1 MALWTL
7 FKLTRFHSQSVLN
20 KLLSKQTRHILRVEA
35 AARVTDMMGVIRKR
49 NMTKL
54 NRRNFIAAGA
64 GAAGL
69 GYIAAAMPA
78 WARGHS
84 VHGGGDTLI
93 PAGFDEVSGE
103 IINLSIGSGHRIV
116 EGRRGPGV
124 AVNGSV
130 PGPLIRLKEGQNV
143 RLNVTNNLGVDSS
156 IHWHGLLL
164 PFQFDGVPGI
174 SFPGIKSGET
184 FAYEF
189 PIRQTGTYWYHSH
202 SGLQEQS
209 GHYGP
214 MIIEPRGGD
223 PIKADRDYI
232 LLLSD
237 FTTHD
242 PHFIMN
248 RLRTGEGYFNRQ
260 QNTWTDDYKMSGEER
275 RMWAKMRMMP
285 TDIAD
290 IGAPTYTFLAN
301 GRGPSEGLEYLF
313 RAGERVRLRVINGSA
328 QSFFNVRI
336 PGLSMS
342 VVATDGQAV
351 RPVEVDEFQIGTA
364 ETYDVIVEPSGAE
377 AYSIVA
383 ESMDRSGMALATL
396 ASRPGARAA
405 VPALRDPP
413 LLTMADM
420 GMNHGSMDHGGSEMG
435 GMDHSKMDH
444 GAKSSDTMAASEMP
458 GMGMEGMSMDGMNMR
473 DTSLLPPD
481 VAIGPGIDMVSMAPV
496 DKMDDP
502 GLGLRDVDHRVLN
515 YRMLVARDAN
525 TDTREPSRL
534 LELHLTGNME
544 RYMWSFDGR
553 MYSAVSDVPIGFAW
567 NERVRVKLINNTM
580 MAHPIHLHGM
590 FFEMVNGQSPALQP
604 RKNTMIVQP
613 GASAQFDLTANE
625 PGDWAFHCHLLYH
638 MHGGMM
644 QTVTV
649 AGPGAAS

>member
-1 MALWTL
+1 MTTQLS
-7 FKLTRFHSQSVLN
+7 RRSILN
-20 KLLSKQTRHILRVEA
+20 GFGI
-35 AARVTDMMGVIRKR
+35 
-49 NMTKL
+49 
-54 NRRNFIAAGA
+54 GA
-64 GAAGL
+64 SML
-69 GYIAAAMPA
+69 AMPA
-78 WARGHS
+78 WAQGHNVHRGG
-84 VHGGGDTLI
+84 HGRGGPLI

-103 IINLSIGSGHRIV
+103 VINLTVGSGHRIV

-130 PGPLIRLKEGQNV
+130 PGPLIRLTEGQNV
-143 RLNVTNNLGVDSS
+143 RLNVTNSLDVDSS

-164 PFQFDGVPGI
+164 PFQYDGVPGI
-174 SFPGIKSGET
+174 SFPGIKPGET
-184 FAYEF
+184 FKYEF
-189 PIRQTGTYWYHSH
+189 PIRQSGTYWYHSH

-223 PIKADRDYI
+223 PIRADRDYI

-237 FTTHD
+237 FTTLD

-260 QNTWTDDYKMSGEER
+260 QNTWTDDYPMSAEER
-275 RMWAKMRMMP
+275 RMWAEMRMMP

-301 GRGPSEGLEYLF
+301 GRGPKEGMEYLF
-313 RAGERVRLRVINGSA
+313 KAGERVRLRIINGSA

-336 PGLSMS
+336 PGLAMS

-364 ETYDVIVEPSGAE
+364 ETYDVIVEPGSAD

-396 ASRPGARAA
+396 SSKPGARAA

-420 GMNHGSMDHGGSEMG
+420 GMNHGDGGMGHGAMDHGA
-435 GMDHSKMDH
+435 MDHSKMGH
-444 GAKSSDTMAASEMP
+444 GDAAPAKADTSSE
-458 GMGMEGMSMDGMNMR
+458 MSMDGMNMR
-473 DTSLLPPD
+473 DTALLPPD
-481 VAIGPGIDMVSMAPV
+481 VKVGPGVDMVSMAPV
-496 DKMDDP
+496 DKMGDP
-502 GLGLRDVDHRVLN
+502 GLGLRDVKHRVLN

-525 TDTREPSRL
+525 ADTREPSRL

-553 MYSAVSDVPIGFAW
+553 MFSAVSDVPLRFAW
-567 NERVRVKLINNTM
+567 NERVRVKLVNNTM

-613 GASAQFDLTANE
+613 GASATFDLTANE

-649 AGPGAAS
+649 MGPGAAK

>member
-1 MALWTL
+1 ML
-7 FKLTRFHSQSVLN
+7 
-20 KLLSKQTRHILRVEA
+20 
-35 AARVTDMMGVIRKR
+35 
-49 NMTKL
+49 
-54 NRRNFIAAGA
+54 
-64 GAAGL
+64 
-69 GYIAAAMPA
+69 AMPA
-78 WARGHS
+78 WAQGHNM
-84 VHGGGDTLI
+84 HGGGHGRGGPLI

-103 IINLSIGSGHRIV
+103 VINLKIGSGHRIV

-130 PGPLIRLKEGQNV
+130 PGPLIRLTEGQNV
-143 RLNVTNNLGVDSS
+143 RLNVTNNLDVDSS
-156 IHWHGLLL
+156 VHWHGLLL

-174 SFPGIKSGET
+174 SFPGIKPGET
-184 FAYEF
+184 FKYEF
-189 PIRQTGTYWYHSH
+189 PIRQSGTYWYHSH

-223 PIKADRDYI
+223 PIRVDRDYI

-237 FTTHD
+237 FTTLD

-260 QNTWTDDYKMSGEER
+260 QNTWTDDYPMSAEER
-275 RMWAKMRMMP
+275 RMWAEMRMMP

-290 IGAPTYTFLAN
+290 IGAPTYTYLAN
-301 GRGPSEGLEYLF
+301 GRGPKEGMEYLF
-313 RAGERVRLRVINGSA
+313 KAGERVRLRIINGSA

-336 PGLSMS
+336 PGLAMS
-342 VVATDGQAV
+342 VIATDGQAV

-364 ETYDVIVEPSGAE
+364 ETYDVIVEPGTSD

-396 ASRPGARAA
+396 ASKPGARAA

-420 GMNHGSMDHGGSEMG
+420 GMNHGNAGMGHGAMDHGS
-435 GMDHSKMDH
+435 MDHSKMNH
-444 GAKSSDTMAASEMP
+444 GDAPTGGDSPAE
-458 GMGMEGMSMDGMNMR
+458 MSMEGMNMR
-473 DTSLLPPD
+473 DTALLPPD
-481 VAIGPGIDMVSMAPV
+481 VKIGPGVDMVSMAPV
-496 DKMDDP
+496 DKMGDP
-502 GLGLRDVDHRVLN
+502 GLGLRDVGHRVLN
-515 YRMLVARDAN
+515 YQMLVARNAN
-525 TDTREPSRL
+525 ADTREPSRL

-553 MYSAVSDVPIGFAW
+553 MFSAVSDVPIRFAW

-590 FFEMVNGQSPALQP
+590 FFEMVNGQSASLQP

-613 GASAQFDLTANE
+613 GASATFDLTANE

-649 AGPGAAS
+649 MGPGAAK

>member
-1 MALWTL
+1 MHDK
-7 FKLTRFHSQSVLN
+7 FSRRSVL
-20 KLLSKQTRHILRVEA
+20 S
-35 AARVTDMMGVIRKR
+35 
-49 NMTKL
+49 
-54 NRRNFIAAGA
+54 
-64 GAAGL
+64 GL
-69 GYIAAAMPA
+69 GLGASMLAVPA
-78 WARGHS
+78 WAQGHNM
-84 VHGGGDTLI
+84 HGGGHSRGGPLI
-93 PAGFDEVSGE
+93 PAGFDEVRGPV
-103 IINLSIGSGHRIV
+103 INLSIGSGHRIV
-116 EGRRGPGV
+116 QGKRGPGI

-130 PGPLIRLKEGQNV
+130 PGPLIRLTEGQDV
-143 RLNVTNNLGVDSS
+143 RLNVTNTLSVDSS
-156 IHWHGLLL
+156 VHWHGLLL
-164 PFQFDGVPGI
+164 PFQYDGVPGI
-174 SFPGIKSGET
+174 SFPGIKPGET
-184 FAYEF
+184 FVYEF
-189 PIRQTGTYWYHSH
+189 PIRQAGTYWYHSH

-214 MIIEPRGGD
+214 MIIEPRGGE
-223 PIKADRDYI
+223 PIPVDRDYI
-232 LLLSD
+232 LLVSD
-237 FTTHD
+237 FTTLD

-248 RLRTGEGYFNRQ
+248 RLRTGEGFFNRQ
-260 QNTWTDDYKMSGEER
+260 QNTWTDDYPMSAEER
-275 RMWAKMRMMP
+275 RMWAQMRMMP

-290 IGAPTYTFLAN
+290 IGGKTYTFLAN
-301 GRGPSEGLEYLF
+301 GRGPNEGMEYLF
-313 RAGERVRLRVINGSA
+313 KPGERIRLRIINGAA

-336 PGLSMS
+336 PGLAMS
-342 VVATDGQAV
+342 VIATDGQPV
-351 RPVEVDEFQIGTA
+351 RPVEVDELQIGAA
-364 ETYDVIVEPSGAE
+364 ETYDVIIEPGSAA

-396 ASRPGARAA
+396 ASAPGLRAA

-413 LLTMADM
+413 LLTMGDM
-420 GMNHGSMDHGGSEMG
+420 GMNHGDGSMKHGGMDHAGMDHGSMGHGTMDQGSMDHGSMN
-435 GMDHSKMDH
+435 H
-444 GAKSSDTMAASEMP
+444 GAASEA
-458 GMGMEGMSMDGMNMR
+458 GSDASTSMSMDGMKMR

-496 DKMDDP
+496 DKMGDP
-502 GLGLRDVDHRVLN
+502 GLGLRNVDHRVLN

-525 TDTREPSRL
+525 TDAREPTRL

-553 MYSAVSDVPIGFAW
+553 MYSAVSDVPIRFAW

-590 FFEMVNGQSPALQP
+590 FFEMVNGQSAALQP

-649 AGPGAAS
+649 VGPEAAS

>member
-1 MALWTL
+1 M
-7 FKLTRFHSQSVLN
+7 HDQ
-20 KLLSKQTRHILRVEA
+20 LSRRSILS
-35 AARVTDMMGVIRKR
+35 GI
-49 NMTKL
+49 
-54 NRRNFIAAGA
+54 
-64 GAAGL
+64 GL
-69 GYIAAAMPA
+69 GATMLAMPA
-78 WARGHS
+78 WAQGHS
-84 VHGGGDTLI
+84 MHSRGSGGGLI
-93 PAGFDEVSGE
+93 PAGFDEVSGDV
-103 IINLSIGSGHRIV
+103 IDLVVGSGHRIV
-116 EGRRGPGV
+116 EGRRGPGI

-130 PGPLIRLKEGQNV
+130 PGPLIRLTEGQNV
-143 RLNVTNNLGVDSS
+143 RLNVTNTLGVDTSV
-156 IHWHGLLL
+156 HWHGLLL
-164 PFQFDGVPGI
+164 PFQYDGVPGI
-174 SFPGIKSGET
+174 SFPGIRPAET
-184 FAYEF
+184 FSYEF
-189 PIRQTGTYWYHSH
+189 PIRQSGTYWYHSH

-223 PIKADRDYI
+223 PITADRDYI
-232 LLLSD
+232 LLVSD
-237 FTTHD
+237 FTTLD

-260 QNTWTDDYKMSGEER
+260 QNSWTDDYPMSGEER
-275 RMWAKMRMMP
+275 RMWAEMRMMP

-301 GRGPSEGLEYLF
+301 GRGPAEGLEYLF
-313 RAGERVRLRVINGSA
+313 RRGERIRLRIINGSA
-328 QSFFNVRI
+328 QTFFNIRI
-336 PGLSMS
+336 PGLAMT

-364 ETYDVIVEPSGAE
+364 ETYDVIVEPRAAE
-377 AYSIVA
+377 AYSIIA
-383 ESMDRSGMALATL
+383 ESTDRSGMALATL
-396 ASRPGARAA
+396 ASSPGLRAA

-420 GMNHGSMDHGGSEMG
+420 GMDHGSGGG
-435 GMDHSKMDH
+435 GGGQMAGMDH
-444 GAKSSDTMAASEMP
+444 GAMGHGAMGHGAPEAAP
-458 GMGMEGMSMDGMNMR
+458 QAAPMSMDGMAMR

-496 DKMDDP
+496 DKMGDP
-502 GLGLRDVDHRVLN
+502 GIGLRDVEHRVLN
-515 YRMLVARDAN
+515 YRMLAARDAN
-525 TDTREPSRL
+525 ADTREPSRL

-553 MYSAVSDVPIGFAW
+553 MYSSVHDVPIRFAH

-590 FFEMVNGQSPALQP
+590 FFEMVNGQTAAAQP
-604 RKNTMIVQP
+604 RKNTMVVQP

-649 AGPGAAS
+649 MGPDA